1 MEYGHPFTIYFELF
15 TVESDFGLSAF
26 FHVALKLINDFV
38 FFLMAFIFSLYGL
51 NICTI
56 IGFFDLFLKKYFCVI
71 GIKKKNIYL
80 VNFKGTFY
88 HTWARLDRDGEEKRL
103 WSWAQFKLDRDRMV
117 RDRQTSGQP
126 LLFHP
131 LNNQC
136 RLIPL
141 SSFATDIYVKTNK
154 QTEKQTNKQAD
165 RERQAKM

>member
-1 MEYGHPFTIYFELF
+1 ME
-15 TVESDFGLSAF
+15 
-26 FHVALKLINDFV
+26 
-38 FFLMAFIFSLYGL
+38 
-51 NICTI
+51 
-56 IGFFDLFLKKYFCVI
+56 KK
-71 GIKKKNIYL
+71 
-80 VNFKGTFY
+80 
-88 HTWARLDRDGEEKRL
+88 KRL

-136 RLIPL
+136 RMIPL

-165 RERQAKM
+165 RERQAKMGKNIVYHFPNKISKKLLRI

>member
-1 MEYGHPFTIYFELF
+1 M
-15 TVESDFGLSAF
+15 ESDFGLSAF

-88 HTWARLDRDGEEKRL
+88 HTWARLDRDGEEK
-103 WSWAQFKLDRDRMV
+103 KIMV
-117 RDRQTSGQP
+117 MGPVQVGQRS
-126 LLFHP
+126 
-131 LNNQC
+131 NGAGQ
-136 RLIPL
+136 
-141 SSFATDIYVKTNK
+141 TDIRPASAFSS
-154 QTEKQTNKQAD
+154 TE
-165 RERQAKM
+165 